1 MTPEDTE
8 RVLVELRDANRQL
21 AESSRQIAQSLS
33 NIERVWTAQVQ
44 TSLRWMR
51 WGMLP
56 VLVVMLLAL
65 IPRFLAIRKFLH

>member
-44 TSLRWMR
+44 MLKWTKWA
-51 WGMLP
+51 MLP
-56 VLVVMLLAL
+56 VFVILLVAL
-65 IPRFLAIRKFLH
+65 IPLFLLIWKFLL